1 VIVFKEIANE
11 NLDVILP
18 FIKLLNPKTE
28 EEILIERL
36 KQLKSNINYH
46 CIGMYLNNTLIGI
59 SGYWLLNKL
68 YVGKHLEPDNV
79 MILPEF
85 RNKKYGDLLINHI
98 HAIAEKENCEA
109 SELNVY
115 TNNSAGIKFWINKGY
130 RILGFHMQKS
140 FKP

>member
-1 VIVFKEIANE
+1 VIAFKEIPNE
-11 NLDVILP
+11 NLDEILP

-28 EEILIERL
+28 QGILIERL
-36 KQLKSNINYH
+36 NNLKSNFNYH
-46 CIGMYLNNTLIGI
+46 CIGMYLNNSLIGI

-68 YVGKHLEPDNV
+68 YVGKHIEPDNV
-79 MILPEF
+79 IILPEF
-85 RNKKYGDLLINHI
+85 RNKKYGNMLVNHI
-98 HAIAEKENCEA
+98 HSIAQKENCAA

-140 FKP
+140 FEL

>member
-1 VIVFKEIANE
+1 
-11 NLDVILP
+11 
-18 FIKLLNPKTE
+18 
-28 EEILIERL
+28 
-36 KQLKSNINYH
+36 
-46 CIGMYLNNTLIGI
+46 
-59 SGYWLLNKL
+59 
-68 YVGKHLEPDNV
+68 